1 MDKDTITK
9 PTERNEQL
17 PIPRKIYSETWR
29 PSPQGGEVYLS
40 NREATLQRNI
50 RKNMATCKH
59 ESLVP
64 LVRELYTQGHTKHQ
78 IAEIMGVRLSAVNY
92 ILYVILG
99 VSSNNPRG
107 NLVNEM
113 PRELVNRVVTLACW
127 GYTKKEIAEDLEVK
141 EKLVGDLIKEA
152 TDKKI
157 IQKFC

>member
-1 MDKDTITK
+1 
-9 PTERNEQL
+9 
-17 PIPRKIYSETWR
+17 
-29 PSPQGGEVYLS
+29 
-40 NREATLQRNI
+40 
-50 RKNMATCKH
+50 MATCKH

-78 IAEIMGVRLSAVNY
+78 ISEIMGVRLAVVNY
-92 ILYVILG
+92 ILYGILG
-99 VSSNNPRG
+99 VQTNNPRG

-113 PRELVNRVVTLACW
+113 PRELVNRVITLACW

>member
-1 MDKDTITK
+1 
-9 PTERNEQL
+9 
-17 PIPRKIYSETWR
+17 
-29 PSPQGGEVYLS
+29 
-40 NREATLQRNI
+40 
-50 RKNMATCKH
+50 MATCKH

-78 IAEIMGVRLSAVNY
+78 IADIMGVRLTSVNY

-99 VSSNNPRG
+99 VSSNNPRS

-113 PRELVNRVVTLACW
+113 PRELVNRVITLACW